1 LSAVVHDK
9 PVSNFTFTSACPNN
23 QVIVSFTDASTST
36 DPINFWY
43 YDFDGLGSIAQQ
55 NATQPFVN
63 EGNYDIAHIVSTS
76 FGCSDTTFNT
86 VVVDPFPE
94 AGFFFNTT
102 GGLNVGSVFNFID
115 TSNYAVNWS
124 WTFGEGN
131 TSTIQNPS
139 NTYYENGNYIVTLL
153 VENNLGCVDSV
164 SKNIIINTITDEI
177 TQLIPTIIS
186 PNGDGLNDVWKLGFI
201 ELLFPNAEIQIFNE
215 WGQELF
221 TSVGYTEPWDGTYDG
236 EPVPDGNYFYVID
249 LKASVDP
256 SLFKGVL
263 MVLRKGE

>member
-1 LSAVVHDK
+1 M
-9 PVSNFTFTSACPNN
+9 
-23 QVIVSFTDASTST
+23 
-36 DPINFWY
+36 
-43 YDFDGLGSIAQQ
+43 
-55 NATQPFVN
+55 
-63 EGNYDIAHIVSTS
+63 
-76 FGCSDTTFNT
+76 
-86 VVVDPFPE
+86 
-94 AGFFFNTT
+94 
-102 GGLNVGSVFNFID
+102 
-115 TSNYAVNWS
+115 
-124 WTFGEGN
+124 
-131 TSTIQNPS
+131 
-139 NTYYENGNYIVTLL
+139 
-153 VENNLGCVDSV
+153 DSV
-164 SKNIIINTITDEI
+164 TKNIVINTITDEI

-221 TSVGYTEPWDGTYDG
+221 TSVGYAEPWDGTYDG